1 MTSHPSPSNP
11 YRLLDTIQA
20 ARCSNHLS
28 WPRSQ
33 ASSFFER
40 PCSRSR
46 AASHPSEG
54 GAAGGVFRGQGEA
67 EGEGEESQSQDSMQR
82 EAADDATDD
91 ADEGAMDTV
100 EAPSSELDDE
110 GEAGEPGEPPPPPPP
125 RRRRWG
131 AGPAVLRDAE
141 AKALEGPGD
150 DPPGELN

>member
-67 EGEGEESQSQDSMQR
+67 EGEGEDQAQLEGVELLQI
-82 EAADDATDD
+82 DATN
-91 ADEGAMDTV
+91 
-100 EAPSSELDDE
+100 L
-110 GEAGEPGEPPPPPPP
+110 
-125 RRRRWG
+125 
-131 AGPAVLRDAE
+131 
-141 AKALEGPGD
+141 GPGK
-150 DPPGELN
+150 GSESAFLQELCLAIF